1 LIKSAVF
8 PQGSSHNDNVIHEGF
23 ESHLE
28 REICKIWTEERD
40 TTSVSKLL
48 FVGSEVNFIESTP
61 EGRSSGKKATE
72 SISFTI
78 AQSGTKQLGCI
89 PVFYGREY
97 LRVDKKSARK
107 VTFSAKEGI
116 TFSAKEVIKFLAK
129 EGYCGTGPVLTSQPL
144 YYQTTNNWTNRTT
157 KVAGYVT
164 VHKFPTSNPIKS
176 WIESFVGSQEIDFLV
191 SHKKVRERLP
201 KSLSFM
207 VNNTIE
213 PELKGKVQHDLS
225 QEMMALKKDAKD
237 VEKSCIMNLRETFA
251 KKIIGLPT
259 LSITRCSQP
268 KALID
273 SYWGTQAD
281 APSNGSDSLINI
293 NYSKMVSYMISIF

>member
-1 LIKSAVF
+1 MIKSAVF
-8 PQGSSHNDNVIHEGF
+8 PQGASHNHKVTHEGF

-28 REICKIWTEERD
+28 REICKIWTDERD

-48 FVGSEVNFIESTP
+48 FVGSEVNFIESTR

-107 VTFSAKEGI
+107 VTFS
-116 TFSAKEVIKFLAK
+116 AK

>member
-8 PQGSSHNDNVIHEGF
+8 PQGASHNDNVTHEGF

-144 YYQTTNNWTNRTT
+144 YYQTTNNWTNLTT
-157 KVAGYVT
+157 KVAGYVA

-213 PELKGKVQHDLS
+213 PELKGKVQHDLR
-225 QEMMALKKDAKD
+225 QEMMALKKRAKD